1 MPGLKEFLLG
11 GIVPMVIAM
20 AAFAIAW
27 VVSRRASIAWP
38 TGVIVGY
45 LSGTVALEAGTV
57 GIAAALQK
65 LGSPHDAHEWTWMLA
80 FAAAIPAIVAAFLGE
95 RRSWR
100 WLLIVPLA
108 AGVPLWLM
116 WRSKYLPSA
125 TDRATGFM
133 TEAWSVGEAIL
144 ILGAVAV
151 AMLLVWRLWEAN
163 EPRDQPRTRGFLVA
177 VALTCAAA
185 VAGMSGSFV
194 YAYVIGIVAAS
205 VGGCFFAALACR
217 ANAGPEYAAGPIVV
231 LSGSLLMLATLISK
245 VEPLHAAGLWLAIA
259 FASSRLPGKPA
270 SERER
275 IALRCALCLLPL
287 LAVAGHAGYKFAES
301 QRQLQEEAESNPY
314 MNL

>member
-11 GIVPMVIAM
+11 GIVPMIAAL

-27 VVSRRASIAWP
+27 VASRRASIAWP
-38 TGVIVGY
+38 VGVIVGY

-57 GIAAALQK
+57 GIAAALKK

-80 FAAAIPAIVAAFLGE
+80 FAAAIPAIVASFLGE
-95 RRSWR
+95 RRGWK
-100 WLLIVPLA
+100 WLLTVPLV

-125 TDRATGFM
+125 ADRATGFM
-133 TEAWSVGEAIL
+133 TAAWSFGEAIL
-144 ILGAVAV
+144 ILGGVAV
-151 AMLLVWRLWEAN
+151 AMLVVWRLWEAN
-163 EPRDQPRTRGFLVA
+163 ESSNQPRTRGFLVA
-177 VALTCAAA
+177 VALACSAA

-205 VGGCFFAALACR
+205 VGGCFVAALACR
-217 ANAGPEYAAGPIVV
+217 ANAGPEYAAGPIVL

-245 VEPLHAAGLWLAIA
+245 VEPLHAAGLWIAIA
-259 FASSRLPGKPA
+259 FASSRLPRKPT
-270 SERER
+270 SELGR
-275 IALRCALCLLPL
+275 IALRCVLCLLPL
-287 LAVAGHAGYKFAES
+287 FAVAGHAGYKFAES
-301 QRQLQEEAESNPY
+301 QRQLQKEAESNPY